1 MKSNESLW
9 KLFKLYSVNF
19 NYKFKAITFFF
30 FLELICMQNWI
41 HYMIEVG
48 ERLVFLACNI
58 L

>member
-19 NYKFKAITFFF
+19 NYKFKAITFF
-30 FLELICMQNWI
+30 LELICMQNWI

-48 ERLVFLACNI
+48 GKISISSL
-58 L
+58 

>member
-19 NYKFKAITFFF
+19 NYKFKAITF

>member
-30 FLELICMQNWI
+30 RINLYAKLDSL
-41 HYMIEVG
+41 YD
-48 ERLVFLACNI
+48 
-58 L
+58 